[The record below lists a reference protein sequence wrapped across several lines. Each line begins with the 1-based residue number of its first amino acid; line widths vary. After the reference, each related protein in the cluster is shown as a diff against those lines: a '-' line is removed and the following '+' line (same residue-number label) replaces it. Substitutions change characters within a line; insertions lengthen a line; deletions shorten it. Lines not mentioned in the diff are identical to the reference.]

1 MDMASQSCVISRI
14 FFSPNTFE
22 NMNLSS
28 EGNTVSVYEAM
39 ENFKIFNVKE
49 SPSTCAVV
57 NGGWIIYSLPS
68 YKGASLIHFE
78 GGQKMNSTFG

>member
-1 MDMASQSCVISRI
+1 M
-14 FFSPNTFE
+14 
-22 NMNLSS
+22 SS

-78 GGQKMNSTFG
+78 GGQKMISTSWLTLMKNALWTALTKMALKI

>member
-1 MDMASQSCVISRI
+1 M
-14 FFSPNTFE
+14 
-22 NMNLSS
+22 NMSS

-78 GGQKMNSTFG
+78 GGQKMISTSWLTLMKNALWTALTKMALKI

>member
-1 MDMASQSCVISRI
+1 
-14 FFSPNTFE
+14 
-22 NMNLSS
+22 MNLSS

-39 ENFKIFNVKE
+39 ENFKIFSVKE

-78 GGQKMNSTFG
+78 GGQQIISSLG